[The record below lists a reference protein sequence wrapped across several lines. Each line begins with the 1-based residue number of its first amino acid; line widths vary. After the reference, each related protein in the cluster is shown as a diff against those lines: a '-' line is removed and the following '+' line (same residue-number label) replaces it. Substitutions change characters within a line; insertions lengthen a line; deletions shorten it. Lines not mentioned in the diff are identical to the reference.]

1 MVQIGNILNDSSLIV
16 SRSPIAEN
24 WRRRGKFEEVAFVFP
39 NVSCPI
45 NTFSFPHILISTK
58 APEIP
63 ITVVRELRASSCRR
77 LIGNPEFWHE
87 NAGVVRHSKTTGH
100 CLLPYGST
108 RREEVNELT

>member
-1 MVQIGNILNDSSLIV
+1 MVQIRHILNDSSLIV

-39 NVSCPI
+39 NVFCPI
-45 NTFSFPHILISTK
+45 NFSLPHILISTK

-63 ITVVRELRASSCRR
+63 ITVVCQLGVSSCRR
-77 LIGNPEFWHE
+77 LIGNIEFWHE
-87 NAGVVRHSKTTGH
+87 DAWVVRHSKTTGR

-108 RREEVNELT
+108 GREEVDELM